1 MAVYDIQG
9 NLLAEKNSLLVKRR
23 PYWILL
29 LDVARKKY
37 SQANLKTIIDKMAEK
52 GLNQLIFHFATDR
65 AFRFQLNDMLAVDT
79 DGNEFDLSDCLSD
92 DSAGY
97 FTEAEVDEIIMYA
110 RSKGVDIVPSLNMP
124 GHMSM
129 LLTQFPQFKY
139 YDNYYATLD
148 ATNPLA
154 VKFALAVVYKYASY
168 FASRGCTYWNIGGD
182 EIGWNGTI
190 GRWSF
195 INSADRPAFV
205 EFINTVAEFVTDMGF
220 TPRVFNDGVLYGG
233 SYSCLFNKNIEI
245 LDWSSATLQ
254 NDSGIQNIN
263 MLVKNGYKLINTNYD
278 WYLITPTTNNRTSNS
293 ELESADIMTVFKNG
307 TTTYDQDGACLC
319 VWSDNDTSDDGG
331 NAALPSI
338 LGNIVSLGKGI
349 ELALVGMDYP
359 IIE

>member
-9 NLLAEKNSLLVKRR
+9 NLLAEKNSPLVKRR

-79 DGNEFDLSDCLSD
+79 DGNEFDLSPCLSTD
-92 DSAGY
+92 ASGC

-110 RSKGVDIVPSLNMP
+110 RAKGIDVVPSLNMP

-129 LLTQFPQFKY
+129 LLQQFPQFKY

-148 ATNPLA
+148 ATNPAA

-168 FASRGCTYWNIGGD
+168 FASRGCTYWNIGSD
-182 EIGWNGTI
+182 EIGSN
-190 GRWSF
+190 GRWNS
-195 INSADRPAFV
+195 IPSADVPYFV
-205 EFINTVAEFVTDMGF
+205 TFINTVAEFVTNMGF
-220 TPRVFNDGVLYGG
+220 TPRAFNDGVLYGG

-245 LDWSSATLQ
+245 LDWASAELQ
-254 NDSGIQNIN
+254 NDAGIQNIA
-263 MLVKNGYKLINTNYD
+263 MLVKNGYKLINANYD
-278 WYLITPTTNNRTSNS
+278 YYFITPRDNSKTSNPAV
-293 ELESADIMTVFKNG
+293 ENANILKVFKNG
-307 TTTYDQDGACLC
+307 TTTYDHDGACIC
-319 VWSDNDTSDDGG
+319 VWSDNDTVNDGG
-331 NAALPSI
+331 NAALSSI
-338 LGNIVSLGKGI
+338 LADITSLGIGI
-349 ELALVGMDYP
+349 QLALADIDYP
-359 IIE
+359 IIDY